1 MIITKIL
8 GNLRDIKET
17 DIQIDSINIEWFNT
31 RKRIARYTS
40 QSGIDIALKFEK
52 PLTIGLNHGDIV
64 FRDERSIIAI
74 SILPTHILNI
84 YAKTE
89 LDIARLCYEIGNYH
103 LPLFL
108 GENAFHFRTPFE
120 LPLQRVLDRY
130 NIFYKEEEGILDSK
144 DRLQASLI
152 APEPSLKIA
161 NDFKVIV
168 NSK

>member
-1 MIITKIL
+1 M
-8 GNLRDIKET
+8 
-17 DIQIDSINIEWFNT
+17 
-31 RKRIARYTS
+31 
-40 QSGIDIALKFEK
+40 
-52 PLTIGLNHGDIV
+52 
-64 FRDERSIIAI
+64 
-74 SILPTHILNI
+74 
-84 YAKTE
+84 
-89 LDIARLCYEIGNYH
+89 
-103 LPLFL
+103 PLFL

-168 NSK
+168 NSE

>member
-1 MIITKIL
+1 MLVTEIL
-8 GNLRDIKET
+8 GNLRDIKDT
-17 DIQIDSINIEWFNT
+17 DIQIDSILIEWFNT

-40 QSGIDIALKFEK
+40 MQGKDIALKFEK
-52 PLTIGLNHGDIV
+52 PLSIGLNHGDIV
-64 FRDERSIIAI
+64 FKDEKSIIAI
-74 SILPTHILNI
+74 SIVPTHILNI

-89 LDIARLCYEIGNYH
+89 LDIAKLCYEIGNYH

-152 APEPSLKIA
+152 APEPKLQLGR
-161 NDFKVIV
+161 DFKVIM
-168 NSK
+168 NK

>member
-1 MIITKIL
+1 MLVTEIL
-8 GNLRDIKET
+8 GNLRDIKDT
-17 DIQIDSINIEWFNT
+17 DMQIDSILIEWFNT

-40 QSGIDIALKFEK
+40 MQGKDIALKFEK
-52 PLTIGLNHGDIV
+52 PLSIGLNHGDIV
-64 FRDERSIIAI
+64 FKDEKSIIAI
-74 SILPTHILNI
+74 SIVPTHILNI

-89 LDIARLCYEIGNYH
+89 LDIAKLCYEIGNYH

-152 APEPSLKIA
+152 APEPKLQLGR
-161 NDFKVIV
+161 DFKVIV
-168 NSK
+168 Q

>member
-1 MIITKIL
+1 MLVTKVL
-8 GNLRDIKET
+8 GNLRDIKDT
-17 DIQIDSINIEWFNT
+17 DIQIDSILIEWFNT

-40 QSGIDIALKFEK
+40 MQGKDIALKFEK
-52 PLTIGLNHGDIV
+52 PLSIGLNHGDIV
-64 FRDERSIIAI
+64 FKDEKSIIAI
-74 SILPTHILNI
+74 SIVPTHILNI

-89 LDIARLCYEIGNYH
+89 LDIAKLCYEIGNYH

-152 APEPSLKIA
+152 APEPKLQLGR
-161 NDFKVIV
+161 DFKVIV
-168 NSK
+168 K